1 MGNTQT
7 AVSFYCKVDG
17 IKQFREEVVPS
28 RMMGPLQSLQAL
40 KLLLA
45 TGCGI
50 VGEVTEIRVIGWCRR
65 GRRSYTP

>member
-1 MGNTQT
+1 MDNTQT

-17 IKQFREEVVPS
+17 INQFREEVVS
-28 RMMGPLQSLQAL
+28 SSYVTAGIAAL

-50 VGEVTEIRVIGWCRR
+50 VGEVTEIRVIGWRRR